1 MEAGVWEITQSADG
15 MTMAFLTMSMTEMFH
30 AFNMRSLRQSVV
42 HMKKQNLYLIGS
54 VVCAL
59 FMTIAVIYIPV
70 LSELFAFE
78 HISVAEFAVALLMS
92 VSIIPIVEIE
102 KWIHRALQRKHG

>member
-1 MEAGVWEITQSADG
+1 
-15 MTMAFLTMSMTEMFH
+15 
-30 AFNMRSLRQSVV
+30 MRSLRQSVV

-102 KWIHRALQRKHG
+102 KWIHRALQDVYKRQVRTNPVSRFPIWYQIHGCYTFYPH

>member
-1 MEAGVWEITQSADG
+1 M
-15 MTMAFLTMSMTEMFH
+15 
-30 AFNMRSLRQSVV
+30 
-42 HMKKQNLYLIGS
+42 
-54 VVCAL
+54 CAL
-59 FMTIAVIYIPV
+59 FLTIAVIYIPV

-78 HISVAEFAVALLMS
+78 HISVAEFAVALVMS